1 MEIDKQLDLAI
12 GEDLKYLKGLTPGT
26 DEYDK
31 AVKSIGE
38 LVGHAVKLEESNI
51 NAKIQLEKQ
60 KAENE
65 LKEKEME
72 EERKDRLIK
81 NCIAAAGVVLPMC
94 VTVWGTLKSFEFERE
109 GTITTIMGRGFI
121 NKLLPKK

>member
-1 MEIDKQLDLAI
+1 MEIDKRLGVAI
-12 GEDLKYLKGLTPGT
+12 EEDMKYLEGLTPGT
-26 DEYDK
+26 DEYLK
-31 AVKSIGE
+31 AAKGIGE
-38 LVGHAVKLEESNI
+38 LVDRAVELKKSDIE
-51 NAKIQLEKQ
+51 AKVQLEKQ
-60 KAENE
+60 KAEKE
-65 LKEKEME
+65 LREKEME

-81 NCIAAAGVVLPMC
+81 NCIAAAGVVLPIC

>member
-1 MEIDKQLDLAI
+1 MEIDKQLDQAI
-12 GEDLKYLKGLTPGT
+12 GEDLKYLKELTPGT
-26 DEYDK
+26 EEYDK

-38 LVGHAVKLEESNI
+38 LIDRAVELEKSNI
-51 NAKIQLEKQ
+51 EAKVQLEKQ

-81 NCIAAAGVVLPMC
+81 NCIAAAGVVLPIC
-94 VTVWGTLKSFEFERE
+94 VTVWGTLRSFEFERE